1 MTTSI
6 VMSVYNGSKFL
17 LEQMESIRLQTL
29 QPNEVIILDDCSTDN
44 SVKII
49 EEYISKYNLQTW
61 ILYKNEI
68 NKGWKKN
75 FIWLLNK
82 ASKDIIFLAD
92 QDDVWHIKKLEL
104 MTSVLEKNANINV
117 LVSGF
122 KLEKGIIATNNYTI
136 EKKQIIKKRFFDNKF
151 LFVMHPGCA
160 YAVRKTF
167 FSQIEKYWYDDLPHD
182 SLLYRFSLITD
193 SLYEMNSDLI
203 IHRLHNN
210 NASFENFSDIKK
222 DIPYFYTVINSL
234 EKFLSENHN
243 LLSNYKSKKNI
254 LKNANLWISLREKF
268 YNTQNIF
275 YFFKLT
281 KFLSFYPKFR
291 TFIKEIFIAYSK

>member
-1 MTTSI
+1 M
-6 VMSVYNGSKFL
+6 L
-17 LEQMESIRLQTL
+17 LLTGCLSL
-29 QPNEVIILDDCSTDN
+29 
-44 SVKII
+44 
-49 EEYISKYNLQTW
+49 
-61 ILYKNEI
+61 
-68 NKGWKKN
+68 
-75 FIWLLNK
+75 
-82 ASKDIIFLAD
+82 
-92 QDDVWHIKKLEL
+92 
-104 MTSVLEKNANINV
+104 LEKNANINV

-234 EKFLSENHN
+234 EKFLSENNN

-281 KFLSFYPKFR
+281 KFLSFYPKLR